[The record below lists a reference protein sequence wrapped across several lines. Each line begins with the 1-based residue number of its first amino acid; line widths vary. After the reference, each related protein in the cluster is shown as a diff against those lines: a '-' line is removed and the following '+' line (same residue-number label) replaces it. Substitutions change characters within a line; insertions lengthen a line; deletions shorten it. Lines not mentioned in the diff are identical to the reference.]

1 MVYYCVKR
9 VLIRSYFPAFGLNTE
24 RYSRYLRIQSE
35 CGKIWT
41 RIIPN
46 TDTFYV
52 VYKILEEEEFPI
64 DYLKDAILKEC
75 KDGTGKK
82 SSAGIKR
89 MFSLVNIKRK
99 VNARTVTY

>member
-1 MVYYCVKR
+1 M
-9 VLIRSYFPAFGLNTE
+9 
-24 RYSRYLRIQSE
+24 
-35 CGKIWT
+35 
-41 RIIPN
+41 
-46 TDTFYV
+46 
-52 VYKILEEEEFPI
+52 YKILEEEEFPI

-82 SSAGIKR
+82 SSAGIQR